1 MRKDDTPDQN
11 LEKELMEELDELFE
25 NLDVCRL
32 IDDLREECQR
42 SALPNKK
49 LDNYQTFKC

>member
-1 MRKDDTPDQN
+1 MRKDNTSEQN

-32 IDDLREECQR
+32 VDDLREEYQR

-49 LDNYQTFKC
+49 FDNY

>member
-1 MRKDDTPDQN
+1 MRKDDTPDQS

-32 IDDLREECQR
+32 VDDLREEFQR
-42 SALPNKK
+42 SSLPNEK
-49 LDNYQTFKC
+49 

>member
-49 LDNYQTFKC
+49 LDNY